1 MVERL
6 LEAGRVVLHRDGYEG
21 FTTNR
26 VAREAGVSPGSLYQY
41 FADKG
46 AIVAAIIECWS
57 DEVEEAAASG
67 LAARL
72 GEEGPAM
79 VHAVADALLAA
90 LETSP
95 ALLRVVM
102 EELPPREH
110 RARLT
115 AFERRV
121 VDLVTAYLA
130 ARPGTSGPDRSPA
143 RIAWV
148 LVMAVENLT
157 VRYVLDDPPLT
168 RADFLDEVT
177 ALCAGY
183 LWPGPAD
190 PGRADPGRADLG
202 RAGPRQQDPR
212 ARANP

>member
-6 LEAGRVVLHRDGYEG
+6 LEAGRVVLHRDGYQG

-26 VAREAGVSPGSLYQY
+26 VAQEAGVSPGSLYQY
-41 FADKG
+41 FTDKG
-46 AIVAAIIECWS
+46 AIVAAIIERWS
-57 DEVEEAAASG
+57 DEVEEKAASG

-79 VHAVADALLAA
+79 VRAVADALLAA

-102 EELPPREH
+102 EELPAREH

-121 VDLVTAYLA
+121 IDLVTAYLA
-130 ARPGTSGPDRSPA
+130 ARPGALAAGRSPS
-143 RIAWV
+143 RVAWV
-148 LVMAVENLT
+148 LVMAVENLS
-157 VRYVLDDPPLT
+157 VRFVLDAPPLS
-168 RADFLDEVT
+168 REEFLDEVT
-177 ALCAGY
+177 ALCIGY
-183 LWPGPAD
+183 LDPAGATT
-190 PGRADPGRADLG
+190 P
-202 RAGPRQQDPR
+202 
-212 ARANP
+212 